1 MHKQEKPSLKKFL
14 KSVAWRLKSQLQE
27 QNLPPQVNQRPR
39 FLLVREDGLCSFR
52 GGFNRQNLFRD
63 PLGGFIFYTLLISI
77 ALITISIAT
86 LGFPAPAFAQGLDIT
101 QGFNIQDLIRNSL
114 QWVESLGIWGGVA
127 FIGIYILA
135 TIAFLPASLIT
146 LAAGVVFGVVWGS
159 VYVFVGATLGAIA
172 AFLVGR
178 YLLRGWVSK
187 QIAGNEKFMAIDH
200 AVAKEGLKIVLL
212 TRLSPVFPFNL
223 LNYAFGVTG
232 VTLKDYA
239 LGSIGM
245 IPGTIMYVYIGSLAG
260 DIAKIGIA
268 NRPTNSP
275 LQWIINIV
283 GLIATI
289 AVTVF
294 ITRIAT
300 KALSTKID
308 E

>member
-1 MHKQEKPSLKKFL
+1 MINKQKKISWGSKLIFCI
-14 KSVAWRLKSQLQE
+14 
-27 QNLPPQVNQRPR
+27 
-39 FLLVREDGLCSFR
+39 LL
-52 GGFNRQNLFRD
+52 
-63 PLGGFIFYTLLISI
+63 GFIAT
-77 ALITISIAT
+77 TIILIAT
-86 LGFPAPAFAQGLDIT
+86 FGLSAPAFAQTLNSP
-101 QGFNIQDLIRNSL
+101 QGFNLQDLIRSSL

-127 FIGIYILA
+127 FMGIYILA

-159 VYVFVGATLGAIA
+159 IYVFVGATLGAIA

-178 YLLRGWVSK
+178 YLIRGWVSK
-187 QIAGNEKFMAIDH
+187 KIAGNSKFVAIDQ
-200 AVAKEGLKIVLL
+200 AVAEEGFKIVLL

-232 VTLKDYA
+232 VALKDYA

-245 IPGTIMYVYIGSLAG
+245 IPGTIMYVYIGSLVG
-260 DIAKIGIA
+260 DITKIGTA
-268 NRPTNSP
+268 SQPTDSII
-275 LQWIINIV
+275 QWIINIT

-294 ITRIAT
+294 ITRLAT
-300 KALSTKID
+300 KALSTKIN